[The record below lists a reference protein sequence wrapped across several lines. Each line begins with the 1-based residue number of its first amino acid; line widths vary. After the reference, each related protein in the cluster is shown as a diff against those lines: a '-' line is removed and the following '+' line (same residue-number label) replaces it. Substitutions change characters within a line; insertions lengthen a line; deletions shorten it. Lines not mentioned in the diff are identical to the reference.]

1 MTEQPR
7 PKPVRKPAAAKAEPS
22 PPRRHPLRP
31 RRGETG
37 HDVMIPKRR
46 APAPP
51 PTPVDAV
58 PAEPAAGLAASAELA
73 APLVASSAAPLVAPS
88 AGAHP
93 GVAPAP
99 APVPAPG
106 VLVPAP
112 GVLVLPRETRSIDR
126 LEADELEFSRG
137 AIGGVR
143 AGDVA
148 ARQAVVGGIAAG
160 HASVEMGTVGGIAA
174 REATVQQGAVR
185 GVFAQ
190 NVHVEQALVRSVV
203 ANRVETGPTTAILVA
218 VARRID
224 GEAKV
229 LLDWRGALALGAV
242 LGAVYAAVRL
252 LRRD

>member
-1 MTEQPR
+1 MTEQPH
-7 PKPVRKPAAAKAEPS
+7 PKPARKPPAAKAEPS
-22 PPRRHPLRP
+22 PARRHPLRP
-31 RRGETG
+31 RRGEPG

-46 APAPP
+46 ATAPP

-58 PAEPAAGLAASAELA
+58 PAEPTAGLAAPAELA
-73 APLVASSAAPLVAPS
+73 APVAAPVAAPS
-88 AGAHP
+88 AGADP
-93 GVAPAP
+93 RVAPAP
-99 APVPAPG
+99 APVPTPG
-106 VLVPAP
+106 L
-112 GVLVLPRETRSIDR
+112 LVLPPETRSIDR

-160 HASVEMGTVGGIAA
+160 YASVEMGAVGGIAA

-252 LRRD
+252 LRRG

>member
-7 PKPVRKPAAAKAEPS
+7 PKPARKPPAAKAEPS

-31 RRGETG
+31 RRGEAA

-46 APAPP
+46 SAPP
-51 PTPVDAV
+51 ASGAAA
-58 PAEPAAGLAASAELA
+58 PAEPAIDVG
-73 APLVASSAAPLVAPS
+73 
-88 AGAHP
+88 
-93 GVAPAP
+93 APAAAALP
-99 APVPAPG
+99 ATADTPASGPAILPPG
-106 VLVPAP
+106 
-112 GVLVLPRETRSIDR
+112 TRSIDR
-126 LEADELEFSRG
+126 LEVDQLEFARG

-143 AGDVA
+143 AGDSA

-160 HASVEMGTVGGIAA
+160 HASVEMGAVGGIAA
-174 REATVQQGAVR
+174 REVAVQQGAVR
-185 GVFAQ
+185 GVVAQ
-190 NVHVEQALVRSVV
+190 TVHVEQALVRSVV

-242 LGAVYAAVRL
+242 LGFAYAAVRL
-252 LRRD
+252 LRRG

>member
-7 PKPVRKPAAAKAEPS
+7 PKPARKPAAAKAEPS

-31 RRGETG
+31 RRGEAG

-46 APAPP
+46 ASAPP
-51 PTPVDAV
+51 PVEPGAAAPAEPGAAAPAEPLTTS
-58 PAEPAAGLAASAELA
+58 AEPAA
-73 APLVASSAAPLVAPS
+73 PL
-88 AGAHP
+88 AGAEP
-93 GVAPAP
+93 VAA
-99 APVPAPG
+99 
-106 VLVPAP
+106 LVPGP
-112 GVLVLPRETRSIDR
+112 LVLPPETRSIER
-126 LEADELEFSRG
+126 LEADQLEFSRG

-160 HASVEMGTVGGIAA
+160 HASVEMGAIGGIAA

-190 NVHVEQALVRSVV
+190 TVHVEQALVRSVV

-242 LGAVYAAVRL
+242 LGAIYAAVRL
-252 LRRD
+252 LRRG